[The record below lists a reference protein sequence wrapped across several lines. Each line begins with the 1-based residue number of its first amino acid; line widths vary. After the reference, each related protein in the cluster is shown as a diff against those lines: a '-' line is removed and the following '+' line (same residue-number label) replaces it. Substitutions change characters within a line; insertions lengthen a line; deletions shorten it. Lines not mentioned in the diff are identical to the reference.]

1 MGPEAARGEVPFAPP
16 RTLYTLCASG
26 DPSYPELLRE
36 AVRTDPGMPLAQYM
50 KTASIY
56 LQPVPLA
63 IVAEG
68 LRKAGLP
75 EE

>member
-1 MGPEAARGEVPFAPP
+1 
-16 RTLYTLCASG
+16 
-26 DPSYPELLRE
+26 
-36 AVRTDPGMPLAQYM
+36 MPLAQYM

-56 LQPVPLA
+56 LQPEPLA